1 MSRQY
6 NDLKDFLDKHDL
18 GRYAELLDTGGVD
31 LSSLPLLTSSDFGE
45 LGLPL
50 VVRRRMVAAAAT
62 LAGRPAAGRVKAA
75 PHPGERRRL
84 TVMFCDLVGSTE
96 LSVRLDAE
104 DFAELVQHF
113 TLSVTRA
120 IEQFDGH
127 VAKILG
133 DGVLACFG
141 YPHAHEDDAERAI
154 LAALDCL
161 EKISLAPFETDTGDR
176 IAIRARIGIH
186 TGTVVVTAP
195 GEDGVSVE
203 ELMGNAPNVAQRMQ
217 VQAAP
222 GEILTGD
229 RTRGLAGARFD
240 YEQLEPRWLKGVEG
254 PVKLYRVRRENPSKT
269 RFDIRN
275 DGNLTPLVGRRDE
288 VDGLVDLWHDAVAG
302 RGRSVLVSGPAGIGK
317 SRVSRA
323 FLDDVRS
330 VPKALVTFQCSPHH
344 MGTPL
349 FPVASRLNQHM
360 DDLVMQGC
368 ANRAEALAAWL
379 GQAGMD
385 NPRNRALAASL
396 LSIDLSGT
404 VAPLDMSPRQK
415 LEETL
420 LLLASH
426 AEAVARH
433 TPVLLWVEDYHW
445 ADPTTRSLVGLCQG
459 RLARARMM
467 MLVTFRAEHDPPPRE
482 AFDRH
487 FELAPLGTGE
497 LEDLIDNAARPVAV
511 PDSVRQTIIRR
522 SEGLPLFAEELT
534 KSVVR
539 RFDASSDRQVDADGP
554 GNWDVPESLV
564 DSLAARLDAL
574 PTAKPLAQVAA
585 AIGREVDRTLL
596 RRVSGYARDRFD
608 RAIAELFEA
617 QMIRPPP
624 RSDPERL
631 VFGHALIQDVAYQLM
646 LRRDRRAIHARI
658 VEVMEQGG
666 DDIPAPLPEVLAH
679 HFEAAQ
685 EPEKAARCLLD
696 AGMGAVRRS
705 ANSEALVHLEHALKL
720 VTGKTRIPR
729 ARALELELQI
739 QNMIG
744 TPLIATHGYT
754 SKATVRSFQR
764 AEEIAL
770 KLGDDH
776 SRFHALFGLWG
787 YRWMAGH
794 LDRSL
799 AVARDMLELA
809 ARIGA
814 DEALILAH
822 RCVGSSHWIM
832 GDFDRALVHLDWVIA
847 KTIDTD
853 TGELAGRYAVCPC
866 VVAQV
871 LGGYGMWLQG
881 RRKAGLQRVSDGLA
895 RAERMNHAYSLAL
908 AHSML
913 GGLAILSGDQDA
925 LGIHAEALRRIG
937 EERRFPYW
945 LHYGQ
950 MLWGLLVAQRG
961 DADAGRA
968 MIEAAIEAYD
978 AMGVFIH
985 RTVQLVLL
993 SEIARLAGDQRTAR
1007 DWLEEARALGNRTG
1021 ERQWFG
1027 VIDDRL
1033 AALSGPRAVLQPG
1046 R

>member
-6 NDLKDFLDKHDL
+6 NDLTAFLNQHDL
-18 GRYAELLDTGGVD
+18 GRYAELLETGGVD
-31 LSSLPLLTSSDFGE
+31 LSSLPLLTSNDFRE

-50 VVRRRMVAAAAT
+50 VARRRMVAAAAT
-62 LAGRPAAGRVKAA
+62 LAERPAAGRVKTT

-84 TVMFCDLVGSTE
+84 TVIFCDLVGSTE
-96 LSVRLDAE
+96 LSVRLDPE
-104 DFAELVQHF
+104 DFADLVQHF
-113 TLSVTRA
+113 TLSVTGAVER
-120 IEQFDGH
+120 FDGH

-141 YPHAHEDDAERAI
+141 YPHAHEDDAERAV
-154 LAALDCL
+154 LASLDCL
-161 EKISLAPFETDTGDR
+161 ETISRTPFETDTGER
-176 IAIRARIGIH
+176 IPVRARIGIH

-195 GEDGVSVE
+195 GADGVSVE
-203 ELMGNAPNVAQRMQ
+203 ELMGNAPNVAQRIQ

-229 RTRGLAGARFD
+229 RTRGLAGDRFD
-240 YEQLEPRWLKGVEG
+240 YDQLEPRWLKGVEG
-254 PVKLYRVRRENPSKT
+254 PMKLYRVRRENPSRT

-275 DGNLTPLVGRRDE
+275 NGTLTPLVGRQAE
-288 VDGLVDLWHDAVAG
+288 VDRLIGIWRETVAG

-323 FLDDVRS
+323 FLDGVRS
-330 VPKALVTFQCSPHH
+330 EPKALVTLQCSPHH

-349 FPVASRLNQHM
+349 FPVISRLSQHM
-360 DDLVMQGC
+360 DDLVTQGC

-379 GQAGMD
+379 DRAGMD
-385 NPRNRALAASL
+385 DPCNRALAASL
-396 LSIDLSGT
+396 LSIDLAGT

-420 LLLASH
+420 LLLVDH

-433 TPVLLWVEDYHW
+433 TPVLLWVEDCHW
-445 ADPTTRSLVGLCQG
+445 ADPTTLSLLRLCQH
-459 RLARARMM
+459 RLARARIM
-467 MLVTFRAEHDPPPRE
+467 MLVTFRAEREPPPHDR
-482 AFDRH
+482 FDTH
-487 FELAPLGTGE
+487 LELAALAAGALGE
-497 LEDLIDNAARPVAV
+497 LIDNAARPAAV
-511 PDSVRQTIIRR
+511 PDGARQTIIRR

-539 RFDASSDRQVDADGP
+539 RLESSSEGQAGAEVP
-554 GNWDVPESLV
+554 QNWEVPESLV

-574 PTAKPLAQVAA
+574 PTAKQLAQVAA

-596 RRVSGYARDRFD
+596 RRVSGYGRDRFD

-617 QMIRPPP
+617 QMIRSPA

-631 VFGHALIQDVAYQLM
+631 IFGHALIQDVAYQLM

-666 DDIPAPLPEVLAH
+666 GDMPPPLPEVLAH

-685 EPEKAARCLLD
+685 QPERAAQCLLD
-696 AGMGAVRRS
+696 AGLAAVRRS
-705 ANSEALVHLEHALKL
+705 ANTEALVHLERALKL
-720 VTGKTRIPR
+720 VTGKTRISRSR
-729 ARALELELQI
+729 AMELELQI
-739 QNMIG
+739 RNMIG

-754 SKATVRSFQR
+754 SKATVRAFQR

-770 KLGDDH
+770 ELGDDP

-799 AVARDMLELA
+799 GVARDMLDLA
-809 ARIGA
+809 ERIDA

-832 GDFDRALVHLDWVIA
+832 GDFDRALAHLDWVIG

-853 TGELAGRYAVCPC
+853 TSELAGRYAVCPC

-881 RRKAGLQRVSDGLA
+881 RREEGLRRVSDGLA
-895 RAERMNHAYSLAL
+895 RAQSMNHAYSLAL

-913 GGLAILSGDQDA
+913 GGLAVLSGDQDA
-925 LGIHAEALRRIG
+925 LGVHAEALCRIG
-937 EERRFPYW
+937 KERRFPYW

-961 DADAGRA
+961 DVDAGRVL
-968 MIEAAIEAYD
+968 IEAAIEAYD

-993 SEIARLAGDQRTAR
+993 SEIARLGGDLRAAR

-1033 AALSGPRAVLQPG
+1033 AALFGPRAVSQPG